1 MDSFQPHPW
10 HRVMLAAVAAVGIA
24 LSAILAVHFANTQI
38 EARRLNLIVEA
49 TAFTDDL
56 EQYLQS
62 REMIAKT
69 VGTVFEAPALS
80 APHPLRSIAKKVL
93 ALTPEIGVLAWIPQ
107 VDPSRIHEVLNALSA
122 AGQAPRLYGPN
133 LETLDF
139 TETRRMLYPV
149 VDVESKSDDH
159 QAGLG
164 MEVSLFPSRKAA
176 FEQARDERRVIATPP
191 VLLLQPLNTTGY
203 ILYSPVYNERGFVG
217 CIVFTFGVDQLLNGF
232 AHGRRIPMNFRVYD
246 ATDPSQLKYLAGITR
261 QGEIETVNSSVL
273 FGGAEAVR
281 QTLDFAGQKMLVRF
295 DPGPDL
301 VQVGMQQA
309 LMVGSLG
316 LTLTGVILWG
326 LYYFMQSS
334 RRLASEIATVNSMKA
349 SLEMMNRELVHR
361 VGNLLAVAQGII
373 RLSYNASLSTIEFRD
388 SIIARL
394 HALHQ
399 SVGLINRE
407 DWTGVWL
414 HELLQTE
421 LAPVADRIN
430 VSGRDA
436 LLKPKAAQS
445 LSLLFYELM
454 TNSSKHGALSKREG
468 TVTAEWEIKDSDSG
482 RLFCFR
488 WREHDHEI
496 IKPPTRQGFGTKLL
510 TRLVP
515 GDLSG
520 RATLNFESGWLR
532 YELEAPVERVVEQE
546 TNVAVDVKAVVP
558 LRVIGGHSG
567 ADELGA

>member
-1 MDSFQPHPW
+1 
-10 HRVMLAAVAAVGIA
+10 MLAAVAAVGIA

-107 VDPSRIHEVLNALSA
+107 VDRSRIHEVLNALSA
-122 AGQAPRLYGPN
+122 AGQAPRLFGPN

-261 QGEIETVNSSVL
+261 QGEIETVNSSVR

-301 VQVGMQQA
+301 VQVGMQ
-309 LMVGSLG
+309 
-316 LTLTGVILWG
+316 
-326 LYYFMQSS
+326 
-334 RRLASEIATVNSMKA
+334 
-349 SLEMMNRELVHR
+349 
-361 VGNLLAVAQGII
+361 
-373 RLSYNASLSTIEFRD
+373 
-388 SIIARL
+388 
-394 HALHQ
+394 
-399 SVGLINRE
+399 
-407 DWTGVWL
+407 
-414 HELLQTE
+414 
-421 LAPVADRIN
+421 
-430 VSGRDA
+430 
-436 LLKPKAAQS
+436 
-445 LSLLFYELM
+445 
-454 TNSSKHGALSKREG
+454 
-468 TVTAEWEIKDSDSG
+468 
-482 RLFCFR
+482 
-488 WREHDHEI
+488 
-496 IKPPTRQGFGTKLL
+496 
-510 TRLVP
+510 
-515 GDLSG
+515 
-520 RATLNFESGWLR
+520 
-532 YELEAPVERVVEQE
+532 
-546 TNVAVDVKAVVP
+546 
-558 LRVIGGHSG
+558 
-567 ADELGA
+567 